1 MSLEQTMVLAT
12 YHALLV
18 LATVSTGSTR
28 KQTPAI
34 TKQVLLRLSIVKE
47 KGLL

>member
-1 MSLEQTMVLAT
+1 MVLAT

-18 LATVSTGSTR
+18 LATVSTGSAR
-28 KQTPAI
+28 QQTPAN